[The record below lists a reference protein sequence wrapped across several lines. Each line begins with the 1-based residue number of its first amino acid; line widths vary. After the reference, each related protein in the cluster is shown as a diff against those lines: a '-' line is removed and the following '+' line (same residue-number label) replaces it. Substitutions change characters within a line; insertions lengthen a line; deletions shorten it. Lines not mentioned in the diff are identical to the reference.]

1 MSLTRCCNFVQRA
14 THEAVAKHRID
25 GGNTKG
31 QGTRTLLEPGRS
43 LQSQKALTQLRDH
56 RQAFEDMKYSAQLV
70 GTVCPFVFLFCSNV
84 VERSG
89 DVKPQGNG
97 VMRDG

>member
-1 MSLTRCCNFVQRA
+1 MSLTRCCNFVQRT

-31 QGTRTLLEPGRS
+31 QGPWSLLEPGRS

-56 RQAFEDMKYSAQLV
+56 RQAFEDIKYSAQSV
-70 GTVCPFVFLFCSNV
+70 GTACLLCSCFVLMWSNDQATSS
-84 VERSG
+84 RKG
-89 DVKPQGNG
+89 MG
-97 VMRDG
+97 